1 MIDFLKFKEILFMNS
16 IAKLSD
22 SDLITTLKTMVLEE
36 REKTMLVL
44 ELLKEVDKRRLYA
57 DSGYSSLFD
66 YCVSELGYPA
76 SSAYRRIT
84 SMRLLREIPELKEDI
99 LNGRQNLSSLSQAQ
113 KFFKTEEKHSG
124 EKLSAEEKSEVL
136 EKLEG
141 MSSRECEREL
151 LRMSSVPVEI
161 TNPEKER
168 VLNDELTELKLV
180 LDAELLEKLRRIQ
193 ALRSHA
199 DPSLSYVE
207 LLKFMA
213 DDVLK
218 RLDPIEKAKGKN
230 PLPASEVKSP
240 QFIRVA
246 IPAKTKRF
254 VRIRD
259 KGICQYKNPRDGK
272 RCGSRYFLELDH
284 IRAVAL
290 GGGNGPDNLRLLCRS
305 HNARAAVKVFGKV

>member
-113 KFFKTEEKHSG
+113 KFFKTEEKLSG
-124 EKLSAEEKSEVL
+124 EKLSAEEKSE
-136 EKLEG
+136 LEG

-161 TNPEKER
+161 VNPEKER
-168 VLNDELTELKLV
+168 ALNDELTELKLV
-180 LDAELLEKLRRIQ
+180 LDAELLEKLKRIQ

-230 PLPASEVKSP
+230 PLPTSEIKSL
-240 QFIRVA
+240 QLTRVA

-259 KGICQYKNPRDGK
+259 NGICQYKDPVTGK
-272 RCGSRYFLELDH
+272 LCGSRYFLEIDH
-284 IRAVAL
+284 IQAVAL
-290 GGGNGPDNLRLLCRS
+290 GGGNEPDNLRLLCRS
-305 HNARAAVKVFGKV
+305 HNARAAVKIFGRL